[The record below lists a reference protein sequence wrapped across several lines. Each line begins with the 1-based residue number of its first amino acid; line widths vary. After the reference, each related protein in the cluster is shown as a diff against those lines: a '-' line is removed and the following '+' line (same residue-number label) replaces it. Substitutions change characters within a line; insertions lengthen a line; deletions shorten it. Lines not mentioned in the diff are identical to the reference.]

1 MDGTADLTVALE
13 EAQTEEYV
21 EDPEEA
27 EIARKQEA
35 QRIALMHGGFTDLI
49 DFEKAMLEGGANYHD
64 TAGYGGM
71 MGSIPEHLKKK
82 SDTPAE
88 EATASSKKKPAAQKT
103 KANGITTPM
112 PNTETPAP
120 EVSESVT
127 TGKSRMPA
135 TTDPAARPKDEL

>member
-88 EATASSKKKPAAQKT
+88 EATASSKKPAAQKT

>member
-82 SDTPAE
+82 SDAPPE
-88 EATASSKKKPAAQKT
+88 EATSSSKKPVAKTT